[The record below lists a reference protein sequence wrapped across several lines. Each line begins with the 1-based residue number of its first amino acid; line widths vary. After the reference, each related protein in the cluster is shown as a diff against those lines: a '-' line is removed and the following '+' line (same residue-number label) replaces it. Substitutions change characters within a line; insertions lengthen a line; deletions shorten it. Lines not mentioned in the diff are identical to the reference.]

1 MATIVITGGTDGL
14 GRALAVHYLR
24 AGDTVIVV
32 GRSREKFETL
42 KEHGDA
48 RFIPADLTLVAENQ
62 RVAEAVAAIGPVD
75 VLILC
80 AAYARWDRVETA
92 EGFEHTFALYYLSR
106 ALLTTELQP
115 RLVLNTTVPG
125 ATRDAIPHHDLQ
137 LREGF
142 SFKAAN
148 QLTRRANELLGLH
161 LAQEP
166 GETRHILYSPG
177 FVRTSHA
184 GSVGRIAR
192 LGVTVLAALLGT
204 SPERA
209 AAKVVSLLADPP
221 AERHSA
227 FDRGRRVELSMTAED
242 VAEAARLWQ
251 ETRHLVM

>member
-14 GRALAVHYLR
+14 GRALALHHLG
-24 AGDTVIVV
+24 AGDTVVVV
-32 GRSREKFETL
+32 GRSRAKFETL
-42 KEHGDA
+42 REHGDA
-48 RFIPADLTLVAENQ
+48 HFIPADLTLVAENR
-62 RVAEAVAAIGPVD
+62 RVVEAVAAFGSVD

-106 ALLTTELQP
+106 ALLTTGLRP
-115 RLVLNTTVPG
+115 RLALNTSVPG
-125 ATRDAIPHHDLQ
+125 AGRDAIPHHDLQ

-142 SFKAAN
+142 GFKAAN

-166 GETRHILYSPG
+166 GDTRHILYSPG

-184 GSVGRIAR
+184 GSLGRVAR
-192 LGVTVLAALLGT
+192 LGVTAMAALFGT

-209 AAKVVSLLADPP
+209 AAKVAALLADPP
-221 AERHSA
+221 TERHSA
-227 FDRGRRVELSMTAED
+227 FDRGRRVELAATDED
-242 VAEAARLWQ
+242 IAEAKWLHEETLRL
-251 ETRHLVM
+251 TS